1 MQIEG
6 QPGQSDYWGLG
17 KNETGLREFGP
28 DDSGPGLISRIVQG
42 NIMHHLSR
50 TTFAAAAI
58 SLGSLSAA
66 FAADLGPRPAYKAMP
81 IATIYD
87 WTGLYIGA
95 HAGWAGADRSFERTF
110 VGNGV
115 VTLVV
120 NPGFSQ
126 HPNGFAGGGQIGFNR
141 QTGDWVWGLE
151 AELTGTT
158 LRSSTTVAVP
168 TLPLI
173 TQAFDVNIDWTASVT
188 GRLGYAWDR
197 WMLYGKGGAAVM
209 HETYALRAPGLITP
223 DSPYL
228 NAKVARLGWTVGVG
242 IENAFLDNWSW
253 KAEYSYMR
261 FDGNDSITNTLSV
274 STNTGVTSHTDVN
287 LHLVKAGI
295 NYRFGGPVLAAGVRP
310 SLAYKAPIASAYDW
324 TGLYIGGHAG
334 WAAAG
339 RDFRAT
345 YFAVAGNVVT
355 PPFTQNPTGFVGGGQ
370 IGFNRQAS
378 NWVVGLEADLSAAS
392 LGANSVVDAGGSGP
406 FIYKTEVDWTA
417 TLAGRVGYAWDRW
430 LAYGK
435 GGAAVMHET
444 YALTAPLRS
453 IRNDAHATRV
463 GWTVGAGIENAFL
476 GNWSWKAEYNF
487 MRFDNTTTI
496 SNTSTLSNSV
506 GIPVET
512 NLDIHA
518 VKLGV
523 NYRLGNYGVVAKY

>member
-1 MQIEG
+1 
-6 QPGQSDYWGLG
+6 
-17 KNETGLREFGP
+17 
-28 DDSGPGLISRIVQG
+28 
-42 NIMHHLSR
+42 MHHSLR
-50 TTFAAAAI
+50 TGFAAAAL

-81 IATIYD
+81 IATVYD
-87 WTGLYIGA
+87 WTGLYVGGHI
-95 HAGWAGADRSFERTF
+95 GWAGADRSFEPTF
-110 VGNGV
+110 ISNGV
-115 VTLVV
+115 ITLVV

-126 HPNGFAGGGQIGFNR
+126 HPSGFAGGGQIGFNR
-141 QTGDWVWGLE
+141 QTGNWVWGLE

-158 LRSSTTVAVP
+158 LRSSTTVALP
-168 TLPLI
+168 SNPLI
-173 TQAFDVNIDWTASVT
+173 LQTYDVNIDWTASLT

-209 HETYALRAPGLITP
+209 HETYALTAPGLVTP

-228 NAKVARLGWTVGVG
+228 NAKVPRLGWMVGAG

-274 STNTGVTSHTDVN
+274 TTSAGVASHTDVN

-295 NYRFGGPVLAAGVRP
+295 NYRFGGPVAAVGVRS
-310 SLAYKAPIASAYDW
+310 SLTYKAPIATAYDW

-334 WAAAG
+334 WGSAG
-339 RDFRAT
+339 RNFRAT
-345 YFAVAGNVVT
+345 YFSVVGNVVT
-355 PPFTQNPTGFVGGGQ
+355 PPFTQNPSGFVGGGQ
-370 IGFNRQAS
+370 IGFNRQAG
-378 NWVVGLEADLSAAS
+378 NWVVGLEADVSGAS
-392 LGANSVVDAGGSGP
+392 LGATTSVASAATGP
-406 FIYKTEVDWTA
+406 FTYHVEIDWTA

-430 LAYGK
+430 MAYGK

-444 YALTAPLRS
+444 YALTAPLRG
-453 IRNDAHATRV
+453 IRNDAQATRV

-476 GNWSWKAEYNF
+476 DNWSWKAEYNF

-496 SNTSTLSNSV
+496 SNTSTLTSSS
-506 GIPVET
+506 GIPVDT
-512 NLDIHA
+512 SVDIHA